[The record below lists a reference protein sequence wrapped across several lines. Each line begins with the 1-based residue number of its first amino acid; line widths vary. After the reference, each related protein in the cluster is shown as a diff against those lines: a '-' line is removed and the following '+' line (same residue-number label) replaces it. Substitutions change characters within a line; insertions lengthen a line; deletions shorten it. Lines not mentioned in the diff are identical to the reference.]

1 MTIKVLIIFFSISPL
16 IAAFFDNLFFKYFP
30 VLVLALWFLTIILV
44 NKKILK
50 IPLSFFLVLLI
61 TLIHA
66 LLQLFFGLGNGSGGI
81 ILLLLEAFIF
91 YQLINLYKKIDFDN
105 LISFFLTLSLSYLY
119 FEFFMRLFGFEYV
132 FEELIGGA
140 EYAIN
145 VTKFKTYNSAP
156 WYIQNLGFKGLNS
169 FFLGSQIASILS
181 LLTLIYFVGKK
192 FFLEQNN
199 FKLNILIILSLLMYL
214 VTMTQAS
221 NLLFVI
227 ITSFIFFFTPSF
239 IGLKKISVKLF
250 IFLFIAINFFF
261 FSDIILTKIIFFK
274 INEPKDLDIYM
285 NLFFDPYNEYLR
297 LNFNE
302 ILLGIGRSKWTF
314 DASSDLG
321 FFGILFR
328 VGLPYFVLISLFMF
342 FCITKSFKQS
352 LNKEN
357 SSYLNFHLLI
367 NSFFIL
373 IYWGS
378 LIHYTSAVELGCRE
392 IFAFQIAYFFLT
404 LKKKHTYDK

>member
-119 FEFFMRLFGFEYV
+119 FEFFIRLFGFEYV
-132 FEELIGGA
+132 FVELFGYA
-140 EYAIN
+140 EN

-156 WYIQNLGFKGLNS
+156 WYIQYLGFKGLNS

-181 LLTLIYFVGKK
+181 LLTLIYFIGKK
-192 FFLEQNN
+192 FFLKQNN
-199 FKLNILIILSLLMYL
+199 FKLNILIILSLFMYL
-214 VTMTQAS
+214 MTLTQAS
-221 NLLFVI
+221 NLLFTLI
-227 ITSFIFFFTPSF
+227 ILFIYFFTPSF
-239 IGLKKISVKLF
+239 IGLEKTSVKSF
-250 IFLFIAINFFF
+250 FFLIIAINLFF

-274 INEPKDLDIYM
+274 LHEPKDINIYL
-285 NLFFDPYNEYLR
+285 NLFFDPYNEYLK

-302 ILLGIGRSKWTF
+302 MLLGIGRAEWTF

-328 VGLPYFVLISLFMF
+328 IGLPYFFIISLFF
-342 FCITKSFKQS
+342 IFCITKSFKQS
-352 LNKEN
+352 FNKEN
-357 SSYLNFHLLI
+357 SSYLSFHFLI
-367 NSFFIL
+367 NSFFIF

-378 LIHYTSAVELGCRE
+378 LIHYTSSIELGCRE
-392 IFAFQIAYFFLT
+392 IFAFQIAHFFLI
-404 LKKKHTYDK
+404 LKKKHIYDK